1 MGIDAMAVK
10 VFVYRILEFS
20 MKTSCSFVQK
30 HPYVFGVFSFFFLLY
45 IFFPLIF
52 TILVYSSP
60 FVVFIA
66 VLLRIY
72 WSSHQSHIRSVNG
85 DEKSSNVMLQEKSKS
100 AEDDVVVNRNDGSHL
115 QSHTSRRRNVKE
127 KNKEL
132 DIQTGKREENENST
146 GKITMEEKEFH
157 SSEHGES
164 SFANMLAAKG
174 MQNVDDEHHALLD
187 SESRSEHISSDG
199 AEQTRKFDN
208 SGIELEADNMEEAE
222 DDDEEEA
229 QEDGNKALEWTEDDQ
244 KNLRDLG
251 LSELERNRRL
261 ESLIA
266 KRRARKLFRMQAE
279 KGLIDLDSNP
289 QGQIAPIVAKSNP
302 FDVPNILEE
311 TGGLQMPSS
320 APSILLPTG
329 NPFDLPYDPL
339 EEKPNLMGGSFQ
351 QEFMSDSQKEML
363 FCRHESFQLG
373 PSFPSESMQDRNGS
387 KFNPPFVSEKGAQ
400 NLEGPGYSRFQMQS
414 GKINFSFFFLHFKI
428 LVIISSD
435 DKNIE
440 VTSASKFESITF
452 FPCRERRT

>member
-1 MGIDAMAVK
+1 
-10 VFVYRILEFS
+10 
-20 MKTSCSFVQK
+20 
-30 HPYVFGVFSFFFLLY
+30 
-45 IFFPLIF
+45 
-52 TILVYSSP
+52 
-60 FVVFIA
+60 
-66 VLLRIY
+66 
-72 WSSHQSHIRSVNG
+72 
-85 DEKSSNVMLQEKSKS
+85 MLQEKSKS

-164 SFANMLAAKG
+164 SFANILAAKG
-174 MQNVDDEHHALLD
+174 IQNVDDEHHALLD

-208 SGIELEADNMEEAE
+208 CGIELEADNMEEAE

>member
-1 MGIDAMAVK
+1 MGIDARDVK
-10 VFVYRILEFS
+10 VFVYRVLEFS
-20 MKTSCSFVQK
+20 MKTSYRFVQK
-30 HPYVFGVFSFFFLLY
+30 HPYVFGIFSFFFLLY

-52 TILVYSSP
+52 IILVYSSP
-60 FVVFIA
+60 FLVFIA
-66 VLLRIY
+66 VLLRTY

-85 DEKSSNVMLQEKSKS
+85 DEKSSNVILQEKSKS

-115 QSHTSRRRNVKE
+115 QGHTSRRRNVKE

-132 DIQTGKREENENST
+132 DIQTGKKEENENST

-164 SFANMLAAKG
+164 SFANMLAAEG
-174 MQNVDDEHHALLD
+174 IQNVDDEHHALLD

-244 KNLRDLG
+244 KNLMDLG

-302 FDVPNILEE
+302 FDVPNISEE
-311 TGGLQMPSS
+311 TEGLQMPSS
-320 APSILLPTG
+320 APCILLPTG

-339 EEKPNLMGGSFQ
+339 EEKPNLMEGSFH
-351 QEFMSDSQKEML
+351 QEFMSDNQKEML
-363 FCRHESFQLG
+363 FCRHKSFQLG
-373 PSFPSESMQDRNGS
+373 PSFPSESIQDRNGS
-387 KFNPPFVSEKGAQ
+387 KFNPPFVSEKGTQ

-414 GKINFSFFFLHFKI
+414 SKINFSFSFSFI
-428 LVIISSD
+428 LRS
-435 DKNIE
+435 
-440 VTSASKFESITF
+440 
-452 FPCRERRT
+452 